1 MTSPILSTLV
11 LFAPSGGG
19 SYGLP
24 MLIIQFGL
32 IFAIFYFLLI
42 RPQQRARKQQE
53 ERLMQIKKGDQIV
66 TAGGIV
72 GEVLHI
78 RQTTKDGAS
87 VPALDDHITI
97 KSGESRL
104 VVERQRI
111 ARVATTDTSAAA
123 GTP

>member
-1 MTSPILSTLV
+1 MTTPIPASLV

-53 ERLMQIKKGDQIV
+53 ERLMQIKKGDQVV

-78 RQTTKDGAS
+78 RQTTKDGAAA
-87 VPALDDHITI
+87 PALDDHITI

-111 ARVATTDTSAAA
+111 ARVAATDTSAAS

>member
-1 MTSPILSTLV
+1 MTSPILSTLA

-78 RQTTKDGAS
+78 KQTTKDGAA

-111 ARVATTDTSAAA
+111 ARVATTDTSAASGA
-123 GTP
+123 P

>member
-1 MTSPILSTLV
+1 MTVPLFAI
-11 LFAPSGGG
+11 FAPSGGG
-19 SYGLP
+19 TYGLP
-24 MLIIQFGL
+24 MLLIQFGL

-53 ERLMQIKKGDQIV
+53 ERLLQVKKGDQIV

-72 GEVLHI
+72 GEVVHVRL
-78 RQTTKDGAS
+78 TTKDGAAAPS
-87 VPALDDHITI
+87 LEDHLTI

-111 ARVATTDTSAAA
+111 ARVAATDTSAVADKA
-123 GTP
+123 